1 MQTQS
6 NQTNQTFHSVCNEH
20 VSLILDKIERCWYK
34 ILKRNCYKRDY
45 ILKKT
50 MHSVERDLELINL
63 ESDEYQKLSNYYY
76 EHIRKDTTLADI
88 DIIIRLSSG
97 NTFSS
102 KLLLKI
108 LEEMENSHLKQ
119 ESSSSSDDLSDCENK
134 ELTKKQIRKMVFEL
148 ELILCKIYKE
158 QKFIENSLSPNSNN
172 DISSL
177 KRKRLSDPEI
187 SCFGVCLNQ
196 KNLESRKISSFQ
208 IIPIFQ
214 KNLFKEFKEINNY
227 KTPLTNMKLTKTV
240 KDVSTLK
247 ETAYQEFSLKNSNS
261 IDIVREVSEEHLKD
275 K

>member
-6 NQTNQTFHSVCNEH
+6 SQTNKTFHSVCNEH
-20 VSLILDKIERCWYK
+20 VSLILDKIERCWNK
-34 ILKRNCYKRDY
+34 ILKRNCSKRDY

-158 QKFIENSLSPNSNN
+158 QKFIENSWSN

-177 KRKRLSDPEI
+177 KSKRLSDPEI

-196 KNLESRKISSFQ
+196 KNLESRKMSSFQ
-208 IIPIFQ
+208 ITPILQ

-247 ETAYQEFSLKNSNS
+247 ETAYQEFSFKNSNS